1 MSMIEKVARAIYS
14 WLPGPDGTEI
24 FDEEPWR
31 SCLSAARASLEAMRE
46 PTEEMYDA
54 VSNCGAM
61 WKENSSTNVWKL
73 MIDGAL
79 ADPK

>member
-46 PTEEMYDA
+46 PTEEMSLA
-54 VSNCGAM
+54 GWKALEGNPVSPPLQC
-61 WKENSSTNVWKL
+61 WDY
-73 MIDGAL
+73 MISEAL
-79 ADPK
+79 K